1 VKFDIDEIDIN
12 VVRYFYV
19 KSAQDEQ

>member
-19 KSAQDEQ
+19 KSAQDEP